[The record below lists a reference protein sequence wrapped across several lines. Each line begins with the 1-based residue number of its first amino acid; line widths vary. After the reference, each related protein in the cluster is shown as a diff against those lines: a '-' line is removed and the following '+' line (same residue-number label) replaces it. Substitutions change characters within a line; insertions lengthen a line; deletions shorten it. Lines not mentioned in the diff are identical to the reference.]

1 MGYFY
6 WINIEQFAYKK
17 IFKIKQKR
25 LTLVVKIV
33 KYDGKQKIL
42 KIYLIVSSI
51 RPQVR
56 DNV

>member
-6 WINIEQFAYKK
+6 WINVEQFAYKM

-25 LTLVVKIV
+25 LTFVIEIV

-42 KIYLIVSSI
+42 KIYLIVSST
-51 RPQVR
+51 RPQVQ
-56 DNV
+56 NNI